1 MAVGP
6 AGGGNIPEPARGR
19 KPAAN
24 PPAPPSGPAS
34 GPTDVDDDLD
44 DFVFEAAY
52 GKISIWMRL
61 GYFLLVVGIA
71 AMVGYLILLVV
82 FPERFASQDW
92 IGEKS
97 QKTKTGTSIAV
108 DLTLLKSFK
117 IGGLHMSFTPEEAKR
132 TFPSIFLVD
141 NPNFG
146 PSDNVAKTGTY
157 RYHDGDYKVFFRG
170 PKQGNRLF
178 KVESRHTYSKISY
191 LELLTELSGRYGK
204 PQKSDCGAQEKEIGI
219 RCELYWRMSETLV
232 SAKILTTAPKD
243 GGAAITELFMQAKDT
258 RTNIYF
264 SRLKIQ
270 LEDREKEAK
279 KKKRDLKDVKTGK

>member
-19 KPAAN
+19 KPAAKT
-24 PPAPPSGPAS
+24 PAPQPGPVPDQT
-34 GPTDVDDDLD
+34 GDEDDLD
-44 DFVFEAAY
+44 VFVLESTY
-52 GKISIWMRL
+52 GKISIWMKL
-61 GYFLLVVGIA
+61 GYLILVAGIA
-71 AMVGYLILLVV
+71 AMVGYLVLLVV

-97 QKTKTGTSIAV
+97 QKKKTGTSIVV

-117 IGGLHMSFTPEEAKR
+117 IGGLRMSFTPEEAQR
-132 TFPSIFLVD
+132 TFPSLTLAA

-146 PSDNVAKTGTY
+146 PGDQVAQFGHY
-157 RYHDGDYKVFFRG
+157 RHHDGDYQVFFHG

-243 GGAAITELFMQAKDT
+243 GGAAITELFMQATDI
-258 RTNIYF
+258 RTNRYF
-264 SRLKIQ
+264 SRLKNQ
-270 LEDREKEAK
+270 LEDRGKETR
-279 KKKRDLKDVKTGK
+279 KKRDFKDVKTGK

>member
-1 MAVGP
+1 MADGP
-6 AGGGNIPEPARGR
+6 AGGGKIPEPTGGR
-19 KPAAN
+19 QPAKN
-24 PPAPPSGPAS
+24 PDKTPD
-34 GPTDVDDDLD
+34 PTGDDDDLD
-44 DFVFEAAY
+44 DFLLESTY

-61 GYFLLVVGIA
+61 GYFLLLAGIA
-71 AMVGYLILLVV
+71 AMVGYLVLLVV
-82 FPERFASQDW
+82 FPEKFASQDW

-117 IGGLHMSFTPEEAKR
+117 IGGLSMSFTPEEARR
-132 TFPSIFLVD
+132 TFPSLSLTA

-146 PSDNVAKTGTY
+146 PSDQVAQFGHY
-157 RYHDGDYKVFFRG
+157 RHHDGEYKVFFRG

-204 PQKSDCGAQEKEIGI
+204 PQKSDCGAQEKQIGI
-219 RCELYWRMSETLV
+219 SCELYWRMSETLV
-232 SAKILTTAPKD
+232 SAKILTTAPK
-243 GGAAITELFMQAKDT
+243 GGGPSVTELFMQATDI

-270 LEDREKEAK
+270 LEDREEEAK
-279 KKKRDLKDVKTGK
+279 KKRDFKDVKTGK